1 MKKPLAILLLIL
13 GGLVTIS
20 LIALVTGVAFM
31 ILSLFIPVGGEW
43 AFYGVGAMFLFLVCY
58 PFKFLRFNL
67 RKKYNINEAMFIV
80 YSCAP
85 SLIAAEIANLLTE
98 HKVPDAASGDIS
110 IEVLFFFWLIITA
123 AITFWMIVQSG
134 VEAYKRYMDKN
145 A

>member
-13 GGLVTIS
+13 GGVVTIS
-20 LIALVTGVAFM
+20 LIALVTGVAFL
-31 ILSLFIPVGGEW
+31 ILALLIPASGEW

-58 PFKFLRFNL
+58 PFKFLRFFL
-67 RKKYNINEAMFIV
+67 RKKYNINAAMFIV

-98 HKVPDAASGDIS
+98 HKVADTSGNIS
-110 IEVLFFFWLIITA
+110 IEVIFFFWLIITA
-123 AITFWMIVQSG
+123 VITFWMIVQSG
-134 VEAYKRYMDKN
+134 VEAYKRHMDKN